1 MRCGGF
7 SLRTYSLAL
16 AGAVQ
21 CKIFFFTIE
30 FTLMKFLILQ
40 ITVSKDDLPEL
51 LKAAHWLGVKGL
63 ESTYDYFNDSL
74 NESSDS
80 ITLDQGTS
88 RCAPSFWREIMV
100 AINDPDIQGKLKN
113 MISSVQNKCSNVDDE
128 CGDDKQIIHQPSL
141 ESGTTKDASVS
152 TKDINVNDILKV
164 DVPSQGSG
172 VNATSSATKD
182 IALTGSVPCNYNE
195 DDPTSEGRSSDTDS
209 TPVKSPVVSI
219 PRLEF
224 CTG

>member
-1 MRCGGF
+1 M
-7 SLRTYSLAL
+7 
-16 AGAVQ
+16 
-21 CKIFFFTIE
+21 I
-30 FTLMKFLILQ
+30 FLIFQ

-80 ITLDQGTS
+80 ITLEQGTS
-88 RCAPSFWREIMV
+88 KCPPSFWREIMV
-100 AINDPDIQGKLKN
+100 AINDPDIQGKLNN
-113 MISSVQNKCSNVDDE
+113 MISSLQNKYSNVDDD
-128 CGDDKQIIHQPSL
+128 CDDEGEIIHQASL

-164 DVPSQGSG
+164 DVPSQGSV
-172 VNATSSATKD
+172 VNATKDSS
-182 IALTGSVPCNYNE
+182 LSGSESCNHNE
-195 DDPTSEGRSSDTDS
+195 NGHTSEGRTSDTDS
-209 TPVKSPVVSI
+209 TPVKSPIVSI
-219 PRLEF
+219 TRIEF